1 MRIKLRPSRKVY
13 NPRRI
18 NRHMNRNDDPL
29 VSREVSI
36 RRDQERKRKTA
47 QHKEMENREINRESN
62 AFRQSVDA
70 SNDQYMRDA
79 LTKVRQS
86 NVTHS
91 ETLTR
96 MNGTWMH
103 NQNLK
108 PQSENLE

>member
-1 MRIKLRPSRKVY
+1 
-13 NPRRI
+13 
-18 NRHMNRNDDPL
+18 MNRTDDPL

-36 RRDQERKRKTA
+36 RRDQEQKRKTA
-47 QHKEMENREINRESN
+47 QQKELENRQVNRDSN
-62 AFRQSVDA
+62 AFHQSVDA

-79 LTKVRQS
+79 LSKVRQS
-86 NVTHS
+86 KVTHS

-108 PQSENLE
+108 H

>member
-1 MRIKLRPSRKVY
+1 VSHSRKVY
-13 NPRRI
+13 DPTRI
-18 NRHMNRNDDPL
+18 NRCMTDIDNPL

-36 RRDQERKRKTA
+36 RRDQEQKRKTA
-47 QHKEMENREINRESN
+47 QHKEMESRQMSRESN
-62 AFRQSVDA
+62 AFHQSVNA
-70 SNDQYMRDA
+70 SNDEYMKNA
-79 LTKVRQS
+79 LMKVRQS

-108 PQSENLE
+108 P